1 MAIVL
6 DINILCNKMLDLNII
21 TTLLTKH
28 RVSIES
34 MNSIDNWMWDNEKKI
49 EDSKQIAD
57 VLDMHHIVIIKL
69 KQPSIK
75 DIGVYIEKI
84 EKQFLYTLWI
94 NTEGYPMLDCEKIT
108 LDNCEFYKEIIKSI
122 LALNGLIENSFEVV
136 GIGLETDI
144 CYEKNVMDIIRKS
157 RNVMIWMVNKREELN
172 IQPEEF
178 KCDIIEGVY
187 VLQRK

>member
-6 DINILCNKMLDLNII
+6 DINILCNKMLDLNMI

-49 EDSKQIAD
+49 EDSKQIATI
-57 VLDMHHIVIIKL
+57 LDMQHIVTFKL

-84 EKQFLYTLWI
+84 ENQFLYTLWI

-108 LDNCEFYKEIIKSI
+108 MDNCKFYKEIIQAI
-122 LALNGLIENSFEVV
+122 LALNGLIEDFFEVV

-144 CYEKNVMDIIRKS
+144 CYERNVMDIIRKS
-157 RNVMIWMVNKREELN
+157 KNVMIWMLKKHDELN
-172 IQPEEF
+172 IQLEDF
-178 KCDIIEGVY
+178 KGDMIESVY